1 MINLRSKF
9 LLSPDITFLNFGS
22 FGAVPKDIQERYHQ
36 FQNDFEKDPVDFFV
50 NRGMDYLHVSRKA
63 LARYLHCDDL
73 DLVFVSNPSYAVNM
87 IAKSFP
93 LRQGDEVLSTNI
105 EYGACDRTWDY
116 YCEKAGAKYRRQQIA
131 FPLTCK
137 EDFLEQFWE
146 GLNDR
151 TKLIF
156 ISHITSATALILP
169 VQEICDRANE
179 LGIPVFIDGA
189 HAPGHIDLNLRKL
202 NATYYTGACHK
213 WMMTPRG
220 CSFLFTKKSAQNDL
234 DPLIVSW
241 GYRSRFPSS
250 SQYQDYHQMNGTRDF
265 TPFLMIPAVLLFMED
280 NHWEMVSENCR
291 KLVLENALRL
301 NHILGSEPIAPLS
314 ADFTG
319 QMYAAELKTATP
331 EKFQKMLYEKYKIQI
346 PVIRQDDKNYLRYS
360 IQGMNTQEDLDKLF
374 KVLEMELRTTKG
386 IIDQ

>member
-1 MINLRSKF
+1 MTNLRSKF
-9 LLSPDITFLNFGS
+9 LLRPDITFLNFGS
-22 FGAVPKDIQERYHQ
+22 FGAVPKEIQERYHQ
-36 FQNDFEKDPVDFFV
+36 FQNEFEEDPVDFFV
-50 NRGMDYLHVSRKA
+50 NRGLEYLHESRKA
-63 LARYLHCDDL
+63 LAKYIHCDDL

-87 IAKSFP
+87 VAKSFP
-93 LRQGDEVLSTNI
+93 LIPGDEILTTNI
-105 EYGACDRTWDY
+105 EYGACDRTWNY
-116 YCEKAGAKYRRQQIA
+116 YCQNSGAIYRRQQIS
-131 FPLTCK
+131 FPLTNK
-137 EDFLEQFWE
+137 EDFLEQFWK

-189 HAPGHIDLNLRKL
+189 HAPGHVDLDLRKL
-202 NATYYTGACHK
+202 NSTYYTGACHK

-220 CSFLFTKKSAQNDL
+220 CSFLYTKKSAQNDL
-234 DPLIVSW
+234 DPLIISW
-241 GYRSRFPSS
+241 GYKSLFPSN

-265 TPFLMIPAVLLFMED
+265 TPFLMIPAVISFMED

-319 QMYAAELKTATP
+319 QMYAAELKTVTP
-331 EKFQKMLYEKYKIQI
+331 EKFQRMLYEKYKIQI

-360 IQGMNTQEDLDKLF
+360 IQGMNTQDDLDKLF
-374 KVLEMELRTTKG
+374 EALESELKTT
-386 IIDQ
+386 

>member
-1 MINLRSKF
+1 MTNLRSKF
-9 LLSPDITFLNFGS
+9 LIRPDITFLNFGS
-22 FGAVPKDIQERYHQ
+22 FGSVPKEIQERYHQ
-36 FQNDFEKDPVDFFV
+36 FQNEFEEDPVDFFV
-50 NRGMDYLHVSRKA
+50 NRGLEYLHESRKA
-63 LARYLHCDDL
+63 LAKYIHCDDL

-87 IAKSFP
+87 VAKSFP
-93 LRQGDEVLSTNI
+93 LIPGDEILTTNI

-116 YCEKAGAKYRRQQIA
+116 YCRNSRAIYRRQPIS
-131 FPLTCK
+131 FPLTNK
-137 EDFLEQFWE
+137 EDFLEQFWK

-189 HAPGHIDLNLRKL
+189 HAPGHVDLDLRKL
-202 NATYYTGACHK
+202 NSTYYTGACHK

-220 CSFLFTKKSAQNDL
+220 CSFLYTKKSAQNDL
-234 DPLIVSW
+234 DPLIISW
-241 GYRSRFPSS
+241 GYKSLFPSN

-265 TPFLMIPAVLLFMED
+265 TPFLMIPSALQFMKTYSWED
-280 NHWEMVSENCR
+280 VKNDSKR
-291 KLVLENALRL
+291 LVLDNAPRL
-301 NHILGSEPIAPLS
+301 NHILGSKPIAPLS
-314 ADFTG
+314 GEFTG
-319 QMYAAELKTATP
+319 QMYAAELKTSAP
-331 EKFQKMLYEKYKIQI
+331 EKFQKMLYDKYKIQI

-374 KVLEMELRTTKG
+374 EALEIEV
-386 IIDQ
+386 